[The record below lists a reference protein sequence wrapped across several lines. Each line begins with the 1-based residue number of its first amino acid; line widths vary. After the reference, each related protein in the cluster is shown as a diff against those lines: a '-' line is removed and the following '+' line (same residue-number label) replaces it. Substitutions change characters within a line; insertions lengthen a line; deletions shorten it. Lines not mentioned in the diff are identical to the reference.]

1 MEKWRLIAMT
11 IRDFVIVGAGS
22 AGRSAAEYLSERA
35 QGRSIL
41 LIDDEG
47 VLPYKRTQVSKFIDQ
62 GYGLEDFRI
71 HDSFWYSDNG
81 IELRTGEAV
90 NRIDTQEHKLEL
102 NTGPIG
108 YRRLLLA
115 TGAVPVNTFGV
126 IGDRIMSNLWTVR
139 DGIRLHK
146 VLPGC
151 AEVAIIGNGVLG
163 VEAASQCTRMGL
175 SVALYGRRVLPMP
188 KYLDGQCSSVLLDA
202 IIKAGVVCRTGF
214 NVNRITEGP
223 DVLKVHTDDGSYP
236 ADFAIITSGSR
247 PMTVVAERS
256 GIACGKGILVDRL
269 LQTSARDVWA
279 AGECAEHPDGSITG
293 LWHSAEH
300 QGRTAAENM
309 LGGMAENN
317 NPPFRLKC
325 EVFGGFWFS
334 AGPVGLDGETWDFG
348 KVLWRVSFQ
357 SGLLKALQGA
367 APGGLDKNTAGLAQE
382 LMLKSAG
389 RDEVHS
395 VLSSITH

>member
-1 MEKWRLIAMT
+1 MEKGRLTAMT

-41 LIDDEG
+41 LVDDEG

-71 HDSFWYSDNG
+71 HDSSWYSDNG
-81 IELRTGEAV
+81 IELRTGEAA

-102 NTGPIG
+102 DTGAIG

-115 TGAVPVNTFGV
+115 TGAVPVNPFG
-126 IGDRIMSNLWTVR
+126 GPGSRLLTNLWTVR

-151 AEVAIIGNGVLG
+151 DEVAIIGNGVLG
-163 VEAASQCTRMGL
+163 VEAAWQCVRMGL
-175 SVALYGRRVLPMP
+175 RVTLYGRRILPMP
-188 KYLDGQCSSVLLDA
+188 RYLDEKCSSILLDS
-202 IIKAGVVCRTGF
+202 IRKAGVVCRTGF
-214 NVNRITEGP
+214 SVNNVTEGP
-223 DVLKVHTDDGSYP
+223 EGVILDTDDGHYT

-247 PMTVVAERS
+247 PGTAVAERS
-256 GIACGKGILVDRL
+256 GIACGKGILVDL
-269 LQTSARDVWA
+269 LLRTSAPDVWA
-279 AGECAEHPDGSITG
+279 AGECAEHPDGSVTG

-300 QGRTAAENM
+300 QGRIAAENM
-309 LGGMAENN
+309 LGGNARND

-334 AGPVGLDGETWDFG
+334 AGPVGLDAETWDFG
-348 KVLWRVSFQ
+348 NVLWRVSFQ

-367 APGGLDKNTAGLAQE
+367 APGGLDKNTAKSAQE
-382 LMLKSAG
+382 LVMKSAG
-389 RDEVHS
+389 RDEVYS
-395 VLSSITH
+395 VLSSDVP